1 MYFVFSLYNVKPD
14 QKNRNL
20 SALWMWELT
29 EIMTFFRQEEETI
42 LLFET
47 ITHHQM
53 RIFQSMKVIT
63 NLLMISGTLEK
74 YT

>member
-1 MYFVFSLYNVKPD
+1 
-14 QKNRNL
+14 
-20 SALWMWELT
+20 
-29 EIMTFFRQEEETI
+29 MTFFRQEEETI

-74 YT
+74 YSTYFLRNIFLLVDFPYVYIF

>member
-1 MYFVFSLYNVKPD
+1 
-14 QKNRNL
+14 
-20 SALWMWELT
+20 
-29 EIMTFFRQEEETI
+29 MTFFRQEEETI

-74 YT
+74 YTYFLRNIFLLDDFPYVYIF